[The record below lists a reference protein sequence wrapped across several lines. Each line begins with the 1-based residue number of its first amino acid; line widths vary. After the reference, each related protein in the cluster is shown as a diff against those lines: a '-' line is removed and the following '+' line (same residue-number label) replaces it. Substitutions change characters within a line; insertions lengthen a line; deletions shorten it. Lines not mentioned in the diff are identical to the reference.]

1 MKNTIDISTFLVL
14 DKNILK
20 VITDNYYYFFKT
32 AIIWM
37 R

>member
-14 DKNILK
+14 DKNIHK
-20 VITDNYYYFFKT
+20 VITDYYYFFFKT

>member
-14 DKNILK
+14 DENIHK
-20 VITDNYYYFFKT
+20 VIADNYYYFFKT
-32 AIIWM
+32 AIICM